1 MVLKL
6 MKFIVKL
13 QAEITIKSRPVRKR
27 FTKILE
33 SNVKNVLRRVDEQ
46 VTTRTNWDNIE
57 VNTKNDSAENRLALI
72 DTLKCIPG
80 IPQFIE
86 VQQMEF
92 TDLHDIFE
100 KTLAVHAKTIENKTF
115 CVRVKRTGKHEFN
128 SLKVE
133 QYVGGGLNQNVES
146 ASVKLSKPD
155 VTIRLEIKNEKLF
168 IVTELHKG
176 LGGFPIATQEDVLSL
191 MSGGFDSGVA
201 SYQMIK
207 KGARTHFCFFNL
219 GGSAHEVGVKQVSYY
234 LWNKFGASHRIK
246 FYAVDFEPVVAEIL
260 EKIENGQMGV
270 VLKRMM
276 MRAASKIAEKR
287 GIQSLVTGESL
298 GQVSSQTLTNLNV
311 IDRVTDTLIL
321 RPLAAY
327 DKQDII
333 DIARHIGTEDF
344 AKTIPEYCGVISKR
358 PTVKA
363 VLSKVEA
370 EEDNFDFAV
379 LDKVV
384 EETRVFDIKDIGQES
399 EEEIHAVDTVEQ
411 ITENAVVLDIRS
423 PEEEDENP
431 LEIEGV
437 EVQHLP
443 FYKLGTQFGDLDQNK
458 DYLLYCDHGVMSKL
472 QALYLLDNG
481 FKNVK
486 VYRPTF

>member
-1 MVLKL
+1 

-46 VTTRTNWDNIE
+46 VTTRMNWDNIE
-57 VNTKNDSAENRLALI
+57 VNTKNDSPENRLALI
-72 DTLKCIPG
+72 ETLQSIPG
-80 IPQFIE
+80 IPMILE
-86 VQQMEF
+86 VEQYEF

-100 KTLAVHAKTIENKTF
+100 KTLAVHGKNIENKTF
-115 CVRVKRTGKHEFN
+115 CVRAKRTGTHDFN
-128 SLKVE
+128 SIKVE
-133 QYVGGGLNQNVES
+133 QYVGGGLNQSIES
-146 ASVKLSKPD
+146 AKVKLSKPD
-155 VTIRLEIKNEKLF
+155 VTVHLEIKNEKLF
-168 IVTELHKG
+168 IVTHRHKG

-201 SYQMIK
+201 SYQFIK
-207 KGARTHFCFFNL
+207 KGCRTHYCFFNL

-234 LWNKFGASHRIK
+234 LWNKFGASHKVK
-246 FYAVDFEPVVAEIL
+246 FFAVDFEPVIAEIL
-260 EKIENGQMGV
+260 ENVENGQMGV

-276 MRAASKIAEKR
+276 MRAAATIAKK
-287 GIQSLVTGESL
+287 GKIQSLVTGESL

-321 RPLAAY
+321 RPLVAY

-333 DIARHIGTEDF
+333 DIARTIGTEDF
-344 AKTIPEYCGVISKR
+344 AKTIPEYCGVISKK

-363 VLSKVEA
+363 VLSKI
-370 EEDNFDFAV
+370 EEEEGNFDFAV

-384 EETRVFDIKDIGQES
+384 AETRVYDIRDIGKET
-399 EEEIHAVDTVEQ
+399 EEEIKAVDTVEQ
-411 ITENAVVLDIRS
+411 IAANAIVIDIRS
-423 PEEEDENP
+423 PAEEEDKP
-431 LEIEGV
+431 LVIDGV
-437 EVQHLP
+437 EVIHIP
-443 FYKLGTQFGDLDQNK
+443 FYKLATQYGDLEQSK
-458 DYLLYCDHGVMSKL
+458 EYLLYCDHGVMSKL

-481 FKNVK
+481 YNNVK
-486 VYRPTF
+486 VYRP

>member
-1 MVLKL
+1 

-27 FTKILE
+27 FSKILE

-46 VTTRTNWDNIE
+46 VTTRLNWDNIE
-57 VNTKNDSAENRLALI
+57 VNSKNESPENRLLLI
-72 DTLKCIPG
+72 DTLKSIPG
-80 IPQFIE
+80 IPTFIE
-86 VQQMEF
+86 VQKSTF
-92 TDLHDIFE
+92 TDVHDIFE
-100 KTLAVHAKTIENKTF
+100 QTLKVHAKTIENKSF
-115 CVRVKRTGKHEFN
+115 CVRVKRSGNHDFN

-133 QYVGGGLNQNVES
+133 QYVGGGLNQNVDS
-146 ASVKLSKPD
+146 ASVKLKNPD
-155 VTIRLEIKNEKLF
+155 VTIRLEIKNDNLF
-168 IVTELHKG
+168 VVTETHKG
-176 LGGFPIATQEDVLSL
+176 MGGFPIATQEDVLSL

-207 KGARTHFCFFNL
+207 KGARTHYCFFNL

-246 FYAVDFEPVVAEIL
+246 FFAVDFEPVVAEIL
-260 EKIENGQMGV
+260 EKVENGQMGV

-276 MRAASKIAEKR
+276 MRAASKIAEQK
-287 GIQSLVTGESL
+287 GIMSLVTGESL

-327 DKQDII
+327 DKQEII
-333 DIARHIGTEDF
+333 DIARKIGTEDF
-344 AKTIPEYCGVISKR
+344 AKTIPEYCGVISKK

-370 EEDNFDFAV
+370 EEDNFDFDI

-384 EETRVFDIKDIGQES
+384 EETRVFDIRDIGQET
-399 EEEIHAVDTVEQ
+399 EAEIQAVDMVAD
-411 ITENAVVLDIRS
+411 IDAGAVVLDIRS
-423 PEEEDENP
+423 PEEEDEKP
-431 LEIEGV
+431 LEIDNV
-437 EVQHLP
+437 EVKHLP
-443 FYKLGTQFGDLDQNK
+443 FYKLATQFGDLDQSK
-458 DYLLYCDHGVMSKL
+458 QYLLYCDHGVMSKL
-472 QALYLLDNG
+472 QALYLIDNG
-481 FKNVK
+481 FSNVK
-486 VYRPTF
+486 VYRP

>member
-1 MVLKL
+1 

-33 SNVKNVLRRVDEQ
+33 SNVKNVLRRVDET
-46 VTTRTNWDNIE
+46 VTTRMTWDSIE
-57 VNTKNDSAENRLALI
+57 VNTKNEAPENREKLI
-72 DTLKCIPG
+72 ETLKCIPG
-80 IPQFIE
+80 IPVFLE
-86 VQQMEF
+86 VQQTSF
-92 TDLHDIFE
+92 TDLHDIFQ
-100 KTLAVHAKTIENKTF
+100 KTLDVHAKTIENKTF
-115 CVRVKRTGKHEFN
+115 CVRVKRSGEHEFN
-128 SLKVE
+128 SIKAE
-133 QYVGGGLNQNVES
+133 QYVGGGLNQSVES
-146 ASVKLSKPD
+146 ASVRLKKPD
-155 VTIRLEIKNEKLF
+155 VTIRLEIKNDQLF
-168 IVTELHKG
+168 IITERHQG

-234 LWNKFGASHRIK
+234 LWEKFGASHRVK

-276 MRAASKIAEKR
+276 MRAAAQIAEKV

-327 DKQDII
+327 DKQEII
-333 DIARHIGTEDF
+333 DIARAIGTEDF
-344 AKTIPEYCGVISKR
+344 AKTIPEYCGVISKK

-370 EEDNFDFAV
+370 EEDNFDFSI

-384 EETRVFDIKDIGQES
+384 EETRIFDVRDIGQET
-399 EEEIHAVDTVEQ
+399 EKEITAVEMVDQ
-411 ITENAVVLDIRS
+411 IDSSATVLDIRS

-431 LEIEGV
+431 LEIDGV
-437 EVQHLP
+437 DVQHLP
-443 FYKLGTQFGDLDQNK
+443 FYKLATQFGDLDQSK
-458 DYLLYCDHGVMSKL
+458 DYYLYCDQGVMSKL
-472 QALYLLDNG
+472 QALYLIDNG

-486 VYRPTF
+486 VYRP